1 MLDLHEVRMVSAAI
15 FGQEGDDDNLRS
27 EEGEDY
33 IEGYAGNDVISS
45 DGFGSDDIWA
55 GSRSDKL
62 TLKGDN
68 DGVERVLIDDTMSIS
83 IFNITN
89 GKNGGKN

>member
-1 MLDLHEVRMVSAAI
+1 MSDLHEVRIVCVAI
-15 FGQEGDDDNLRS
+15 FGQEVDDDNLRS
-27 EEGEDY
+27 EEGDDY
-33 IEGYAGNDVISS
+33 IEGYACNDVISS

-62 TLKGDN
+62 T
-68 DGVERVLIDDTMSIS
+68 